1 MNALARTGSLII
13 AALSPKPVATV
24 ADFFAW
30 EARQTPRPYS
40 HMAWALS
47 MWGVRFDPAD
57 PLALLQ
63 SRLRGFKARDEA
75 KASRGHWSFD
85 ANRLFAVSSML
96 ALIDTFNAED

>member
-1 MNALARTGSLII
+1 MSALATTFADLTV
-13 AALSPKPVATV
+13 ALTPRAVPTV